1 MGKGGKQAGGN
12 KGGWDDGK
20 GGKKGVQPFGFPRGF
35 GMPPM
40 MPPSLLEPAKGGK
53 PMLVPPQMMMAMM
66 GKGAPMMGKGMPMP
80 MMARPPESMPTPQL
94 TAAALSQVPPAVQK
108 QMIGEKLFKQ
118 ISKYN
123 PEQAGKITGMMLE
136 MSNAEL
142 LMLLESE
149 QRLRAKIDQAL
160 EVLASGS

>member
-1 MGKGGKQAGGN
+1 
-12 KGGWDDGK
+12 
-20 GGKKGVQPFGFPRGF
+20 
-35 GMPPM
+35 MPPM

-80 MMARPPESMPTPQL
+80 MMARPPVPQARPPQSMPTPQL

-149 QRLRAKIDQAL
+149 QRLRAKIDQ
-160 EVLASGS
+160 